1 MNQKKYLNEFDATM
15 QIIQGKWKIMILYE
29 LYENPLKRFGELQ
42 RYIEDISHKTL
53 SRQLRE
59 LEKDGLIIKTVYP
72 EVPPR
77 VEYSLTKKG
86 LSLIPLLDMIC
97 EWGITH
103 VKREHLERVLCE
115 YEEE

>member
-1 MNQKKYLNEFDATM
+1 M

-42 RYIEDISHKTL
+42 RYIENISHKTL

-59 LEKDGLIIKTVYP
+59 LERDELIIKTVYP

-97 EWGITH
+97 EWGITY
-103 VKREHLERVLCE
+103 VNREYLERVLCE
-115 YEEE
+115 FEE

>member
-42 RYIEDISHKTL
+42 RYIENISHKTL

-59 LEKDGLIIKTVYP
+59 LERDELIIKTVYP

-97 EWGITH
+97 EWGITY
-103 VKREHLERVLCE
+103 VNREYLERVLCE
-115 YEEE
+115 FEE